1 MSNYDEDSVKEIVQ
15 QIGSKASFS
24 EIIHNLHSEWT
35 FLFLAKLPMRLR
47 SSPRHN

>member
-24 EIIHNLHSEWT
+24 EIIHNLHSESNFPFT
-35 FLFLAKLPMRLR
+35 CQIANAP
-47 SSPRHN
+47 S